1 MGGRVLKLAPP
12 LFDYLQQA
20 GFATMSERIS
30 REPFAFGAALIVW
43 LPVAIWVISLIN
55 WMITAEIDTISGL
68 FGVCLALLI
77 GFFAVNPPH
86 PSLAPVFVLVAFA
99 TIAIAPV
106 TRAAMNKA
114 ALQSIEVEAIERA
127 YEMLSTKP
135 DNFGAKIRLAR
146 ALWAKGIRSHAVA
159 IADGAL
165 RNAPEQMF
173 AEEHRMLRQWRQAE
187 EDAPGVQRI
196 KCVDCGVPNVPGGM
210 FCSRCGA
217 PFLLDYAQ
225 GKFVKSGVI
234 QRVTAGWIAAVAAL
248 VAIPSVAVGFP
259 PIVAMIAIPLL
270 VFVGGYLLYAAFR
283 DPSSERR

>member
-1 MGGRVLKLAPP
+1 MLKLAPP
-12 LFDYLQQA
+12 FFGGLPLDMV
-20 GFATMSERIS
+20 ATMSERIS
-30 REPFAFGAALIVW
+30 RSPEAFISALIVW
-43 LPVAIWVISLIN
+43 IPVAIWVISLIN

-68 FGVCLALLI
+68 FGICLALLV
-77 GFFAVNPPH
+77 GFFAVSPPH
-86 PSLAPVFVLVAFA
+86 PSLAPVFVLVAIVTVA
-99 TIAIAPV
+99 VAPV

-187 EDAPGVQRI
+187 DDAPGVQRI
-196 KCVDCGVPNVPGGM
+196 RCIECGVPNVPGGM

-225 GKFVKSGVI
+225 GKFMKSGVI

-248 VAIPSVAVGFP
+248 VAIPSVAVAFS
-259 PIVAMIAIPLL
+259 PIVSIIVIPLL

-283 DPSSERR
+283 DPSSK